1 VRYYDIIYK
10 LTEDVERAAKGLR
23 EPTYRQVWEGRVEVV
38 VPIRIPR
45 LGLIAGSRVIEGK
58 ISRGGYVKLMRPG
71 ATVTAGGRT
80 SRGGGGPLTQVWEG
94 RISSLKHHKDDVRE
108 MIAGQECGV
117 GLEHFEGF
125 QAGDIME
132 THRLELQEL

>member
-1 VRYYDIIYK
+1 
-10 LTEDVERAAKGLR
+10 
-23 EPTYRQVWEGRVEVV
+23 
-38 VPIRIPR
+38 
-45 LGLIAGSRVIEGK
+45 
-58 ISRGGYVKLMRPG
+58 
-71 ATVTAGGRT
+71 
-80 SRGGGGPLTQVWEG
+80 LTQVWEG